1 MDTITI
7 FCANDDFCKEFEPRW
22 EKRLLESSLKRRRRQ
37 GALCLSEVMTIMV
50 GFHLSGYRTFKHYYL
65 NYVLRYQR
73 YYFPGLVSYN
83 RFVELLQDSL
93 VPLCCFLT
101 SRFGQC
107 SGISFIDS
115 TKISVCHNRRIG
127 SHKVMAEFAA
137 PGKDQCGL
145 VLWVQ
150 VAPGHQ

>member
-37 GALCLSEVMTIMV
+37 GALCLSEVMTIMA

-73 YYFPGLVSYN
+73 YYFPGLVSYH

-127 SHKVMAEFAA
+127 SHKGFIR
-137 PGKDQCGL
+137 
-145 VLWVQ
+145 
-150 VAPGHQ
+150 